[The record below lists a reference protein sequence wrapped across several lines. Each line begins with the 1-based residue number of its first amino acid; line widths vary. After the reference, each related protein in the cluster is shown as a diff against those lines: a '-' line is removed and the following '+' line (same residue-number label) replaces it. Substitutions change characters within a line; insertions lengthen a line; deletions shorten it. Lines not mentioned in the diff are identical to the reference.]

1 MTRGTATGNLVAGHR
16 VDVVLTGHIGRKAT
30 KALQTAGVKI
40 YVGASGPVK
49 SAIGAFMEG
58 KLEEKP

>member
-1 MTRGTATGNLVAGHR
+1 VTRGTATGNLVAGHR

-40 YVGASGPVK
+40 YVSASGRLK
-49 SAIGAFMEG
+49 DAIACFRDG
-58 KLEEKP
+58 KYEEKL